1 MKVPNWIYSLRDRF
15 WPTVEPQE
23 AKLKSS
29 EDLIQ
34 IVSDTASNVL
44 PVVNDLI
51 EAEEHRKDSI
61 ESRLQ
66 GLLQF
71 ASISA
76 TLVLGIVAFIVDLEV
91 GSAGQSEKPFILY
104 TLVAVLGGAVYII
117 IQFLAAVFFSIVG
130 LERRAYLGLSVR
142 DVIQKE
148 QESKEDYLERITQSK
163 LEQWHVNGE
172 VTNAKID
179 QLARAHQAVKNA
191 LVGLVLMVTIL
202 AGMAIYNNI

>member
-23 AKLKSS
+23 AKLQSS

-76 TLVLGIVAFIVDLEV
+76 TLVLGIVVFIVDLEV
-91 GSAGQSEKPFILY
+91 GSAGQSEKPFIRY

-117 IQFLAAVFFSIVG
+117 IQFFAAVFFSIVG